1 MQTVP
6 SRIWTVKTCAVDLF
20 ALPTTMPAVD
30 LIITGA
36 RIVVRNVLEVTTDT
50 KKNATTG
57 TIVHPIAAS
66 DLDRLLV
73 AMITT
78 IVAPGLHLRRGG
90 ILMRENLQ
98 GTMITDGEVMMM
110 TAEPLIIIMTAAG
123 TMIGDVKTAVA
134 DATRKTIG
142 TTTGQ

>member
-1 MQTVP
+1 MLVL
-6 SRIWTVKTCAVDLF
+6 RR
-20 ALPTTMPAVD
+20 ALPVLSAVD
-30 LIITGA
+30 LITTGA

-50 KKNATTG
+50 KKNVTTG
-57 TIVHPIAAS
+57 MIVHLIAAS
-66 DLDRLLV
+66 DLARLLV
-73 AMITT
+73 AMIMT

-123 TMIGDVKTAVA
+123 TMTGDVKTAVA
-134 DATRKTIG
+134 DATKKTIG
-142 TTTGQ
+142 TTTGR